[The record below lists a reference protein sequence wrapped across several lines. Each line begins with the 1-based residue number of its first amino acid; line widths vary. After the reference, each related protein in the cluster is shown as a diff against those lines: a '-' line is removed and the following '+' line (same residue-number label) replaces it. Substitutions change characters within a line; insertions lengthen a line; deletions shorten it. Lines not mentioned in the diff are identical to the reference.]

1 MQKSKRE
8 IKQDLE
14 REIKIQKK
22 YLQELRMDINYL
34 NGELSHGNNYLL
46 YLEEQ
51 LAEVRSD
58 MTAGARRK

>member
-58 MTAGARRK
+58 MTASSRRK